1 MEVQTCKK
9 RVMEYMEV
17 HRMAEPGDGILAAV
31 SGGADSVC
39 LLRILSELSG
49 EYGFRLAAFHLN
61 HGLRGAEAE
70 RDEQYVKELCGKL
83 EIPLVTA
90 RADVARY
97 ARENGLSEEE
107 AGRRLRYRYL
117 EQTAE
122 KLSCDRIATA
132 HHRADNVETVLM
144 NLFRGSGLK
153 GLGGIRPVRGRVIR
167 PLLCLERDEIEAYLL
182 DCGVFWCEDST
193 NRELEYARNRVRNVL
208 VPWVKE
214 NINDRAGEHILN
226 TAKFASQ
233 ADEYFEGLADR
244 LLDEDGS
251 SGRDTDRKREVSIRT
266 KLFDSQP
273 DIVKAYLVRAMIR
286 RAAGQE
292 KDISARH
299 IEAVCALAGPGRGT
313 AADLPYGIRAVR
325 GYDRITITTKPGTT
339 PGPTADLKEEKK
351 TEIPDFS
358 VETRKFPWKKEMEIP
373 QKRYTK
379 WFDYDKIMDT
389 LSLRHRESGDYFLI
403 EGGKTKLLKRYF
415 IDEKIP
421 AGQRDQIW
429 LLTEGNHVLWA
440 IGYRISEYYKISETT
455 NTVLEVRI
463 CKGEEHV

>member
-49 EYGFRLAAFHLN
+49 EYGFRLSAFHLN
-61 HGLRGAEAE
+61 HGLRGTEAE

-182 DCGVFWCEDST
+182 DCGVSWCEDST

-208 VPWVKE
+208 VPWVK
-214 NINDRAGEHILN
+214 
-226 TAKFASQ
+226 
-233 ADEYFEGLADR
+233 
-244 LLDEDGS
+244 
-251 SGRDTDRKREVSIRT
+251 
-266 KLFDSQP
+266 
-273 DIVKAYLVRAMIR
+273 
-286 RAAGQE
+286 
-292 KDISARH
+292 
-299 IEAVCALAGPGRGT
+299 
-313 AADLPYGIRAVR
+313 
-325 GYDRITITTKPGTT
+325 
-339 PGPTADLKEEKK
+339 
-351 TEIPDFS
+351 
-358 VETRKFPWKKEMEIP
+358 
-373 QKRYTK
+373 
-379 WFDYDKIMDT
+379 
-389 LSLRHRESGDYFLI
+389 
-403 EGGKTKLLKRYF
+403 
-415 IDEKIP
+415 
-421 AGQRDQIW
+421 
-429 LLTEGNHVLWA
+429 
-440 IGYRISEYYKISETT
+440 
-455 NTVLEVRI
+455 
-463 CKGEEHV
+463 